1 MQPLT
6 GFGIMATK
14 KASLLAILLMLCSV
28 IAAQDT
34 THACLKLNGSYFIS
48 GINDAVAVAQAPA
61 QWGGAEWLGA
71 AAVAGGVV
79 LLWTQDDQLRN
90 FFQRNT
96 SSAGHELSTWFFDPL
111 PTYYLAA
118 FTGGMYIYGVA
129 AGNAE
134 TETAALLTARAV
146 VITAAYA
153 TVFKGVFQRERP
165 VDGNPAD
172 PDQWRGPLGG
182 FRYGAFPS
190 RHAAMSFAAAA
201 VLGSYYKHRPWVAIT
216 GYTLATLV
224 AFSQLHEDQHWASDA
239 LAGAALGFAIGKL
252 VIKRHNKPA
261 GKISLKPSVNQLSAG
276 LALRVKL

>member
-1 MQPLT
+1 MQALT
-6 GFGIMATK
+6 GFGIVVIM
-14 KASLLAILLMLCSV
+14 KAFLVAILLMLCSD

-34 THACLKLNGSYFIS
+34 THAYLKLDGSYFIS
-48 GINDAVAVAQAPA
+48 GINDAVSVAQAPVR
-61 QWGGAEWLGA
+61 WGGDEWLGA

-79 LLWTQDDQLRN
+79 LLWTQDDQLRD

-96 SSAGHELSTWFFDPL
+96 FSAGHELSTWFFDPL

-118 FTGGMYIYGVA
+118 FAGGMYIYGVA

-153 TVFKGVFQRERP
+153 TLLKGAFQRERP

-201 VLGSYYKHRPWVAIT
+201 ALGSFYNDRPWVAIT
-216 GYTLATLV
+216 GYTLAALV
-224 AFSQLHEDQHWASDA
+224 TISQLHEDRHWASDA

-252 VIKRHNKPA
+252 VINRHNKPA
-261 GKISLKPSVNQLSAG
+261 GKILLKPSFNQVSAG
-276 LALRVKL
+276 LALKVKL